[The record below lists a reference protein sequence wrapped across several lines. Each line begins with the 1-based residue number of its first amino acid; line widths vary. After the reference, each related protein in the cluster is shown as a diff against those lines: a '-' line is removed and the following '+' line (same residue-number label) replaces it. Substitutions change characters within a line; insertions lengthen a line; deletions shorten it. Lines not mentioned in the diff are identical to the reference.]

1 MNSNI
6 RRALASAALA
16 ACAGAMAAPH
26 DRVDVQLSL
35 PSPVVHGDANIAV
48 DVVVT
53 NTTDHR
59 VTLSRWQLPAEHLQ
73 GPLLRITREDGSAV
87 AYTGPLVKRVAG
99 GAENLVHLAPGET
112 LNYRVEL
119 TGTYEIG
126 NGRYAI
132 EYIGRGKHDG
142 EADVESTTPLYL
154 WTDGR
159 SIAPASDAGADYL
172 ENLRKGAAGIS
183 YTGNCTS
190 TQKNQLASAVTAATN
205 YATESDS
212 YLAGT
217 PGSTQ
222 RYVKWF
228 GAYLSS
234 RWSTAHTHFANEEN
248 AFKTKP
254 LTLDCSCKDNNT
266 YAYVYPDRPYK
277 IYLCGAFWSAPMT
290 GTDSK
295 GGTLIHEMS
304 HFYVVAGTDDWAY
317 GQTAAA
323 NLARTNPTRAL
334 DNADN
339 HEYFAENHP
348 YLP

>member
-1 MNSNI
+1 MNPNI
-6 RRALASAALA
+6 HRALASAALA
-16 ACAGAMAAPH
+16 ACTGAMAAPH
-26 DRVDVQLSL
+26 DNLDVQLSL
-35 PSPVVHGDANIAV
+35 SNPVVHGDVNIAV
-48 DVVVT
+48 DVAIT
-53 NTTDHR
+53 NTSGHA
-59 VTLSRWQLPAEHLQ
+59 VTLSRWQLPSEHLQ
-73 GPLLRITREDGSAV
+73 GPLFRITREDGTAV
-87 AYTGPLVKRVAG
+87 DYTGPLVKRVKG
-99 GAENLVHLAPGET
+99 GEKDTVHLAAGEV

-119 TGTYEIG
+119 TGAYEIG
-126 NGRYAI
+126 NGRFAI
-132 EYIGRGKHDG
+132 EYVGHGQR
-142 EADVESTTPLYL
+142 EADASVESTAPLYL

-159 SIAPASDAGADYL
+159 TVAPAANVDYL
-172 ENLRKGAAGIS
+172 ESLRKGMAGGIS
-183 YTGNCTS
+183 YTGACTS
-190 TQKNQLASAVTAATN
+190 TEKTQLQSAVNAATN
-205 YATESDS
+205 YATQSNS

-228 GAYLSS
+228 GAYSSS
-234 RWSTAHTHFANEEN
+234 RWNTAHTHFTNEEN

-254 LTLDCSCKDNNT
+254 LTLDCSCSDRNT
-266 YAYVYPDRPYK
+266 YAYVYPNQPYK

-304 HFYVVAGTDDWAY
+304 HFTVVAGTDDWAY

-339 HEYFAENHP
+339 HEYFAENNP